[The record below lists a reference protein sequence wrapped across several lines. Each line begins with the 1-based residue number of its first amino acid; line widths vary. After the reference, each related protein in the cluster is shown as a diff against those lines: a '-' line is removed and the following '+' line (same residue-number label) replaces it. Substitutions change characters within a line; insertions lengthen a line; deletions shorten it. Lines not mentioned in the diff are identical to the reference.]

1 MGSIIIQ
8 NVRNVF
14 KVELFLIKRI
24 SILIEE
30 ISIKGI
36 SFMTTIKIDGNSL
49 TLEDIVNVAR
59 HHYLIEL
66 TPVAIVEIE
75 ESRQYVDELVQ
86 SGEVVY
92 GITTGF
98 GNFSNVRI
106 SKEEAKSLQKNLIIS
121 HACGIGECFNSEV
134 VRAIMLLRINNL
146 AKGFSGI
153 RLSTL
158 NTLIEMLNKG
168 VHPQIY
174 EKGSLGASGD
184 LVPLAHMVL
193 PMLGEGEAEFKGE
206 MLPGS
211 EAMKRAGIATIELTS
226 KEGLALING
235 TQVMTAVGALT
246 VYDSLNLLKAND
258 IATSLTLEA
267 LNGITDPF
275 IPELHALRPHPG
287 QGIVAANLLRLLEGS
302 ERTTRQGDLRVQDAY
317 SLRCAPQI
325 QGASYD
331 AIEFVKSRV
340 EIEINSVTDNPIIL
354 RDKNMGISGGHFH
367 GQPMALAFDFLGI
380 ALAEI
385 ANVSERR
392 IERLVNPALN
402 NELPAFLT
410 EHGGLHSGYMIVQYA
425 AASLVS
431 ENKVLAHPASVDSI
445 PSSANQEDHVSM
457 GTIAA
462 RKAKEIYQ
470 NAKSVVGMEL
480 MLACQAIDLNKLDAN
495 KRLGRGT
502 KAAYDSIR
510 ELIPVLE
517 FDRITYVDMHQ
528 AIDLIHDD
536 FINKVESALE
546 EKLG

>member
-1 MGSIIIQ
+1 MTMIQ
-8 NVRNVF
+8 
-14 KVELFLIKRI
+14 
-24 SILIEE
+24 
-30 ISIKGI
+30 
-36 SFMTTIKIDGNSL
+36 IDGNSL
-49 TLEDIVNVAR
+49 TLDDIVKVAR
-59 HHYLIEL
+59 LGYRVEL
-66 TPVAIVEIE
+66 TQSAIEEVE
-75 ESRQYVDELVQ
+75 ESRKYVDELVA

-98 GNFSNVRI
+98 GNFSNVHI
-106 SKEEAKSLQKNLIIS
+106 SKDEAKALQRNLIIS
-121 HACGIGECFNSEV
+121 HACGIGEMFKTEV

-146 AKGFSGI
+146 AKGYSGI
-153 RLSTL
+153 RLQTL
-158 NTLIEMLNKG
+158 NTLIEMLNKQ
-168 VHPQIY
+168 VHPRIY

-193 PMLGEGEAEFKGE
+193 PMIGEGAAEFEGE
-206 MLPGS
+206 VLTGI
-211 EAMKRAGIATIELTS
+211 EAMTRAGIMPIELTS

-246 VYDSLNLLKAND
+246 VYDAINLLKAND

-287 QGIVAANLLRLLEGS
+287 QGIVAANLLTLLKGS

-331 AIEFVKSRV
+331 AIAFVKSRV

-462 RKAKEIYQ
+462 RKAQAIYH

-495 KRLGRGT
+495 KALGQGT

-528 AIDLIHDD
+528 AIDLINDD
-536 FINKVESALE
+536 FIEKVESALG
-546 EKLG
+546 EKLD

>member
-1 MGSIIIQ
+1 MSQ
-8 NVRNVF
+8 
-14 KVELFLIKRI
+14 EY
-24 SILIEE
+24 
-30 ISIKGI
+30 
-36 SFMTTIKIDGNSL
+36 IKIDGHSL
-49 TLEDIVNVAR
+49 TLDDIVRVAR
-59 HHYLIEL
+59 EDVPIKLSE
-66 TPVAIVEIE
+66 AAIE
-75 ESRQYVDELVQ
+75 EVEKSRQFVDQLVE
-86 SGEVVY
+86 SGEAVY

-98 GNFSNVRI
+98 GNFSTVHI
-106 SKEEAKSLQKNLIIS
+106 SKEEAKDLQKNLIIS
-121 HACGIGECFNSEV
+121 HSCGIGNCFSREV

-158 NTLIEMLNKG
+158 QTLIEMLNRG
-168 VHPQIY
+168 VHPKIY

-193 PMLGEGEAEFKGE
+193 PMIGEGEAEYEGE
-206 MLPGS
+206 MLAGR
-211 EAMKRAGIATIELTS
+211 EAMARAGIEPIELTS

-246 VYDSLNLLKAND
+246 VFDSITLLKASD
-258 IATSLTLEA
+258 IATSLTIEA

-287 QGIVAANLLRLLEGS
+287 QQRVAANLLTLLAGS
-302 ERTTRQGDLRVQDAY
+302 ERTTHQGDLRVQDAY

-325 QGASYD
+325 QGASHD
-331 AIEFVKSRV
+331 ALNYVRERV

-354 RDKNMGISGGHFH
+354 RDKGMGISGGHFH

-402 NELPAFLT
+402 NDLPAFLT
-410 EHGGLHSGYMIVQYA
+410 EQGGLHSGYMIVQYA

-462 RKAKEIYQ
+462 RKARDIYL
-470 NAKSVVGMEL
+470 NAKSVVGMEM
-480 MLACQAIDLNKLDAN
+480 MLACQAIDLNQRDAG
-495 KRLGRGT
+495 KALGKGT
-502 KAAYDSIR
+502 QVAYEAIR
-510 ELIPVLE
+510 KQVAPLAE
-517 FDRITYVDMHQ
+517 DRIAYVDMHRV
-528 AIDLIHDD
+528 IDLISEDL
-536 FINKVESALE
+536 IAQVETTLGK
-546 EKLG
+546 KLD

>member
-1 MGSIIIQ
+1 M
-8 NVRNVF
+8 R
-14 KVELFLIKRI
+14 
-24 SILIEE
+24 
-30 ISIKGI
+30 
-36 SFMTTIKIDGNSL
+36 TIKIDGNSL

-59 HHYLIEL
+59 NHYPIEL
-66 TPVAIVEIE
+66 TPAAIVEIE
-75 ESRQYVDELVQ
+75 ESRQYVDELVA

-98 GNFSNVRI
+98 GNFSNIRI

-121 HACGIGECFNSEV
+121 HACGIGECFSSEV

-158 NTLIEMLNKG
+158 NTLIEMLNQG

-211 EAMKRAGIATIELTS
+211 EAMKRAGIETIELTS

-287 QGIVAANLLRLLEGS
+287 QGIVAANLLALLEGS

-470 NAKSVVGMEL
+470 NARSVVGMEL
-480 MLACQAIDLNKLDAN
+480 MLACQAIDLNKLDTN

-517 FDRITYVDMHQ
+517 FDRITYIDMHQ

-536 FINKVESALE
+536 FINKVESALGS
-546 EKLG
+546 KLG

>member
-1 MGSIIIQ
+1 MSQ
-8 NVRNVF
+8 
-14 KVELFLIKRI
+14 EY
-24 SILIEE
+24 
-30 ISIKGI
+30 
-36 SFMTTIKIDGNSL
+36 IKIDGHSL
-49 TLEDIVNVAR
+49 TLDDIVRVAR
-59 HHYLIEL
+59 EDVPIKLSE
-66 TPVAIVEIE
+66 AAIE
-75 ESRQYVDELVQ
+75 EVEKSRQFVDQLVE
-86 SGEVVY
+86 SGEAVY

-98 GNFSNVRI
+98 GNFSTVHI
-106 SKEEAKSLQKNLIIS
+106 SKEEAKDLQKNLIIS
-121 HACGIGECFNSEV
+121 HSCGIGNCFSREV

-158 NTLIEMLNKG
+158 QTLIEMLNRG
-168 VHPQIY
+168 VHPKIY

-193 PMLGEGEAEFKGE
+193 PMIGEGEAEYEGE
-206 MLPGS
+206 MLTGI
-211 EAMKRAGIATIELTS
+211 EAMKRAGIAPIELTS

-246 VYDSLNLLKAND
+246 VFDSITLLKASD
-258 IATSLTLEA
+258 IATSLTIEA

-287 QGIVAANLLRLLEGS
+287 QKQVAANLLTLLAGS
-302 ERTTRQGDLRVQDAY
+302 ERTTHQGDLRVQDAY

-325 QGASYD
+325 QGASHD
-331 AIEFVKSRV
+331 ALNYVRERV

-354 RDKNMGISGGHFH
+354 RDKGMGISGGHFH

-402 NELPAFLT
+402 NDLPAFLT
-410 EHGGLHSGYMIVQYA
+410 EQGGLHSGYMIVQYA

-462 RKAKEIYQ
+462 RKALDIYK
-470 NAKSVVGMEL
+470 NAKSVVGMEM
-480 MLACQAIDLNKLDAN
+480 MLACQAIDLNKRDAG
-495 KRLGRGT
+495 KALGKGT
-502 KAAYDSIR
+502 DVAYHAVR
-510 ELIPVLE
+510 EQVSALTE
-517 FDRITYVDMHQ
+517 DRIAYVDMHKV
-528 AIDLIHDD
+528 IDLINEDL
-536 FINKVESALE
+536 INAVESALGA
-546 EKLG
+546 KLG